1 MRELTLQPN
10 QLFQLISFFFR
21 FYVQSLVPKRIQSTT
36 GHSTEGLTHTITS
49 MKLPGCNL
57 IPRVSKFCLEEW
69 QDIWNCCPCNKL
81 HAIYPTVGSAQHSKI
96 PPHHKEVVI
105 NRLRLGHSY
114 RHLTYSYLLSGDEKR
129 TCASCD
135 LPLTI
140 MHILLECHNLEAWRA
155 SDVNTL
161 MSIVDVSSLRNL
173 FESVDN
179 QNIIDFIKET
189 HFYNLL

>member
-1 MRELTLQPN
+1 
-10 QLFQLISFFFR
+10 
-21 FYVQSLVPKRIQSTT
+21 
-36 GHSTEGLTHTITS
+36 

-140 MHILLECHNLEAWRA
+140 YIIILLECPRPDLEGIRRKYF
-155 SDVNTL
+155 T
-161 MSIVDVSSLRNL
+161 VDVSTLRNL
-173 FESVDN
+173 FASVDN
-179 QNIIDFIKET
+179 QNIIDFIK
-189 HFYNLL
+189 